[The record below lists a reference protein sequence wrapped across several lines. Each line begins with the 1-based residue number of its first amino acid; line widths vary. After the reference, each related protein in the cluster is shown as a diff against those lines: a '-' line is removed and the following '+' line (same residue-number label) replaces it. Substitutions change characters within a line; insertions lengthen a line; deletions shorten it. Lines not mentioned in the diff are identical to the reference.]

1 MQLKSK
7 EEADM
12 PIEKPSD
19 VTPLDPVFSSRF
31 VETSLG
37 GGRDHSKTFYAPWS
51 ERSCSLT
58 VTGQRPFDGMSFNAI
73 STPGN
78 KQTKALTSAFK
89 KGRGR
94 KGRNEAQVPLL
105 VEKTMEALE
114 EKALGTNT
122 ADYNAEN
129 LDAIFEKLEE
139 VPAVADGR
147 THLQVLDA
155 SARARPPWW
164 LCRWTELKLF
174 LNSTSVRGKSIDSV
188 IGMAMDQLDA
198 DVDAV
203 RVLEKE
209 LADNKDVDLCQLS
222 ASRVEQIEQEEEGE
236 KERNLLLPPLLPEDE
251 RKGTSTGA
259 SGEHATSE
267 MLAQLVPPWL
277 YADTGRRMTQQL
289 SQTLA
294 VVQKKLVEKMSDDVE
309 GAEMRLLGIFNCG
322 GYDGTQ
328 RVFVCPAVQRLH
340 ASVVRKS
347 ILMDLF
353 ASQTTLRQKRAQ
365 LISDGFWTQ
374 TPRIHADY
382 LTDEDIRPL
391 YDHTTLHLLGSND
404 RPSLTKTGGNSPN
417 DHSLFIHIDYIRFR
431 PTANSAWQHAG
442 EASIADVASP
452 WWDGRNIDAGMTNTL
467 SMDSAGNHQPQN
479 NGNAKSL
486 VTFTQEERIVSDLLD
501 KYEQYRMVELNFLPH
516 LKSRRFYKGQLE
528 NLEQQPCPPEEQKK
542 LKALL
547 LRLLNLTCEL
557 ERVYLKEMVSAWRR
571 IARLRGENPD
581 DCFAPFPPSSVG
593 ATPNEESMPFYP
605 SNPTSQRDGVEGI
618 GLRRGFLGLSEG
630 AVSLLSDGPAEL
642 QAQMPTNARLRM
654 YSRYHGEGAVTTP
667 IQEENLLEYTP
678 VIEGVVAPPHVL
690 VDGGSQVGENGVT
703 SPSPSSPPQV
713 FLPSSTLQNS
723 KSTLFQVLVF
733 VRTNFVVP
741 PHFVGCTAPRAL
753 NSSKM
758 LFLNET
764 FELRTLQEPQE
775 ILLHVL
781 SVRGGSDGDCVIAT
795 VSVFPSLTRAHLLLP
810 LRAPISFSYR
820 GTTYRKHGGGVLPGL
835 VSLSTTWTT
844 IKGMTVEEIEG
855 LFLRG
860 DADPLDPQHGPL
872 LATLKAHYM
881 ELRGN
886 TTTLPASADV
896 PLPGLSEGATSGMRH
911 RGHRPSTTTRLPLPL
926 EGANWSKRLKLL
938 HRRWLFYMAGATLQ
952 DAVEARLFS
961 QPVPLE
967 EFECYELQSRVEREA
982 QSERRELKF
991 KIPSDAQSLGDA
1003 EVDLLPKVFILSPLS
1018 SKEKLHLW
1026 QERLRRLKTR
1036 RTSSR
1041 KLEDHELL
1049 ERHVILPKLR
1059 PVKGIHLTPE
1069 SQLNPRREARP
1080 KVDKITRESLV
1091 VKQDSRIVVHIMRAT
1106 TLPQRSDGT
1115 PLEPFVEVGFVCE
1128 NVVSRSEVGT
1138 SPSWFETLNIP
1149 FSPPDFDDETLSLIE
1164 DDIVVSVYDKV
1175 EIPMA
1180 STSLVTGV
1188 VSHETHYR
1196 TERRLLGKLR
1206 LPFFTLYEADQARV
1220 EGQFP
1225 LSTPRWVLGYLP
1237 DGPDATAAINPLK
1250 LLHGEST
1257 HSHPS
1262 IQLYI
1267 ALWPPLRHATSKEMD
1282 QSTISR
1288 LLTQLNVSAQL
1299 HYLHGIAM
1307 KWRRDALIRIKA
1319 LSSVN
1324 PVAQMREIEPFVF
1337 CTTGDLTLVC
1347 RYLIAN
1353 GGPPPLT
1360 TRTVEEAIRFV
1371 SLLPFCIDTLTW
1383 GDKDVWST
1391 NAEFLRVREGDY
1403 EELSLLLAHFL
1414 RFLAPEEATFVV
1426 TGRGVV
1432 HHHVVMVLH
1441 SFGGELRLID
1451 PRAGCVCP
1459 VHDPHLTFF
1468 RDVHMV
1474 VSHNQLWANV
1484 QLSGAP
1490 HRMEWNLNDRRF
1502 WLPCFDH
1509 EDENVKACLPYIAA
1523 IQRQFLLFS
1532 MPDPQKEREIEQ
1544 QLHKAVRRA
1553 LVGWRN
1559 NRRLAFHHGVAP
1571 ILQALLRDAE
1581 DELCQYASVRREAVT
1596 MRAREMLNDYFGDEL
1611 LKDPFQR
1618 DQWRGEHRSQ
1628 AAGGDFRVDVKRPSI
1643 CIMGSPVNAAY
1654 EPNDTAYQS
1663 ILQQVFETAV
1673 HEVGTNA
1680 VSFAIGVYVKGY
1692 TSDVYSMWVFLVAL
1706 YEVPASS
1713 SY

>member
-1 MQLKSK
+1 MQLKGK
-7 EEADM
+7 EGTEI
-12 PIEKPSD
+12 PLEKPSD
-19 VTPLDPVFSSRF
+19 ETPLGQGFSPTF
-31 VETSLG
+31 VDTSVG
-37 GGRDHSKTFYAPWS
+37 GGREHSRAIYTPQS

-58 VTGQRPFDGMSFNAI
+58 VTGQRPFDGMSFFNAI
-73 STPGN
+73 CMPGT
-78 KQTKALTSAFK
+78 KETKALTFSFK
-89 KGRGR
+89 KKRGR

-105 VEKTMEALE
+105 VEQTTEALE
-114 EKALGTNT
+114 EKTFDTNT
-122 ADYNAEN
+122 VDYNSEN
-129 LDAIFEKLEE
+129 LDVICTKLEE
-139 VPAVADGR
+139 MPAVVDGR
-147 THLQVLDA
+147 MHLQMLNS
-155 SARARPPWW
+155 SARAQAPWW
-164 LCRWTELKLF
+164 VRRWTELKLF
-174 LNSTSVRGKSIDSV
+174 LNSTLVRGKYIDSV
-188 IGMAMDQLDA
+188 IGMAMDQLAA
-198 DVDAV
+198 DLDAV
-203 RVLEKE
+203 RVLEKAV
-209 LADNKDVDLCQLS
+209 ADNKDVDLCQLS
-222 ASRVEQIEQEEEGE
+222 ASRVENIEKEEGGE
-236 KERNLLLPPLLPEDE
+236 KEKNLLSPPSLPEDE
-251 RKGTSTGA
+251 RTSTGTRA
-259 SGEHATSE
+259 SGEHVTSE

-277 YADTGRRMTQQL
+277 YVGTGRRMTQQL

-294 VVQKKLVEKMSDDVE
+294 VVQNKLVEKMSDDVE
-309 GAEMRLLGIFNCG
+309 GAEMRLLGIFNHG

-328 RVFVCPAVQRLH
+328 RVFLCPAVQRLH

-353 ASQTTLRQKRAQ
+353 ASQMNLRKKRAQ
-365 LISDGFWTQ
+365 FISDGFWTQ

-382 LTDEDIRPL
+382 ITDEDIRPL
-391 YDHTTLHLLGSND
+391 YDPTTLHQLGSND
-404 RPSLTKTGGNSPN
+404 RPCLKETGGNSLKE
-417 DHSLFIHIDYIRFR
+417 HSLFIHIDYIRFR
-431 PTANSAWQHAG
+431 PTATSAWQHAG
-442 EASIADVASP
+442 EASLADVAPP
-452 WWDGRNIDAGMTNTL
+452 WRGGPNSDAGMKDAL
-467 SMDSAGNHQPQN
+467 SMASAGNYQPQD
-479 NGNAKSL
+479 NGNTKPL

-516 LKSRRFYKGQLE
+516 LKSRRFYKEQLE
-528 NLEQQPCPPEEQKK
+528 NLERQPRPTEEQKK
-542 LKALL
+542 LKASL

-557 ERVYLKEMVSAWRR
+557 ERLYIKEMVSAWRR

-581 DCFAPFPPSSVG
+581 DCFAPLPPSSVG
-593 ATPNEESMPFYP
+593 VTPNEESTPL
-605 SNPTSQRDGVEGI
+605 SHSHLTSQKGGVEGI

-630 AVSLLSDGPAEL
+630 AVSLLSDGPSEL
-642 QAQMPTNARLRM
+642 QAQMPTNARLRL
-654 YSRYHGEGAVTTP
+654 YSRHHSEGVVMTP
-667 IQEENLLEYTP
+667 IQEEHLLEYTP
-678 VIEGVVAPPHVL
+678 VIEGVIAPPHVL
-690 VDGGSQVGENGVT
+690 VDGGLKMDENGVT
-703 SPSPSSPPQV
+703 SPPPSSPQLL
-713 FLPSSTLQNS
+713 LPSSSLQHGN
-723 KSTLFQVLVF
+723 STLFQVLIF
-733 VRTNFVVP
+733 VRTSFVVP

-775 ILLHVL
+775 ILLHIL
-781 SVRGGSDGDCVIAT
+781 SMRGGSDGDCVIAT
-795 VSVFPSLTRAHLLLP
+795 VSIFPSITRAHLLLP
-810 LRAPISFSYR
+810 LPAPISFSYR
-820 GTTYRKHGGGVLPGL
+820 GKTYRKYRGGVLPGL
-835 VSLSTTWTT
+835 VSVSTTWTT

-881 ELRGN
+881 ELRGH
-886 TTTLPASADV
+886 TTTLPSRTEV
-896 PLPGLSEGATSGMRH
+896 PLPGFSEGVTSGMRH
-911 RGHRPSTTTRLPLPL
+911 RGRCSISTTRPPVPL
-926 EGANWSKRLKLL
+926 EGADCSRRLELL
-938 HRRWLFYMAGATLQ
+938 HRRWLFYMADATLQ

-961 QPVPLE
+961 QPIPLE
-967 EFECYELQSRVEREA
+967 EFECYELQRRVEREA

-991 KIPSDAQSLGDA
+991 RITSDAQPLGDA
-1003 EVDLLPKVFILSPLS
+1003 GVDLLPRVFIFSPFS
-1018 SKEKLHLW
+1018 SKDKLHLW
-1026 QERLRRLKTR
+1026 RERLRHLKAR

-1049 ERHVILPKLR
+1049 ERLFILPKLQ

-1069 SQLNPRREARP
+1069 SHLNPRREARP
-1080 KVDKITRESLV
+1080 KVDKTTRESLL

-1106 TLPQRSDGT
+1106 TLPQRADGT

-1128 NVVSRSEVGT
+1128 AVVSRSEVGT

-1164 DDIVVSVYDKV
+1164 DDIVISVYDKV

-1196 TERRLLGKLR
+1196 TERRLLGTLR

-1225 LSTPRWVLGYLP
+1225 LSTPRWILGYLP
-1237 DGPDATAAINPLK
+1237 DGPDATATINPLK
-1250 LLHGEST
+1250 LRGGEST

-1267 ALWPPLRHATSKEMD
+1267 ALWPPLRRTTSREID

-1288 LLTQLNVSAQL
+1288 LLTQLNVSPQL

-1347 RYLIAN
+1347 RYLLAN
-1353 GGPPPLT
+1353 GGTPPLT

-1391 NAEFLRVREGDY
+1391 NAEFLRIREGDY

-1459 VHDPHLTFF
+1459 VHDPHLRFF

-1532 MPDPQKEREIEQ
+1532 MPEPQKEREIEQ
-1544 QLHKAVRRA
+1544 QLRKAVRRA

-1571 ILQALLRDAE
+1571 ILQVLLKDAE

-1596 MRAREMLNDYFGDEL
+1596 MRAGEMLNDYFGDEL

-1618 DQWRGEHRSQ
+1618 KQWRGEYRSQ
-1628 AAGGDFRVDVKRPSI
+1628 AAGGDARVDVKRPSL

-1654 EPNDTAYQS
+1654 EPNDATYQS
-1663 ILQQVFETAV
+1663 ILQKVFETAV

-1692 TSDVYSMWVFLVAL
+1692 VSDVYSMWVFLVAL

-1713 SY
+1713 PH